1 MKGIIVLW
9 SGAIVDIPS
18 GWHLCDGTQG
28 TPDLRNR
35 FIVGAGD
42 TYAVDASGGATSHDH
57 TASSVND
64 VHNHVATAAT
74 DMHHHFVDLD
84 SHGHDLD
91 SGDLI
96 IESDPEG
103 DFEDFTSEVYIFGDT
118 DPDTHTHVLTVQN
131 DTHNH
136 AITVNSKTELPPYY
150 ALAYIMKL

>member
-1 MKGIIVLW
+1 MTGIIVLW
-9 SGAIVDIPS
+9 SGAIVDIPP

-64 VHNHVATAAT
+64 IHTHAATAAN
-74 DMHHHFVDLD
+74 D
-84 SHGHDLD
+84 SHSHDFVGEGHDHILD
-91 SGDLI
+91 EGPNFINSYPNGDYDNNTL
-96 IESDPEG
+96 EEEADG
-103 DFEDFTSEVYIFGDT
+103 TT
-118 DPDTHTHVLTVQN
+118 DPDTHTHVLTVPN